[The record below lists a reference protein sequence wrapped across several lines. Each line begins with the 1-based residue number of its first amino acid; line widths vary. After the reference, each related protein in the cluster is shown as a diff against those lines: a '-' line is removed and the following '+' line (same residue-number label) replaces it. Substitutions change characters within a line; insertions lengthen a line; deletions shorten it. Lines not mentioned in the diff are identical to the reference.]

1 MATKQILIPDIG
13 DFQDVAIIDVYV
25 KVGDILATEDSVVA
39 LESEK
44 AVIDIPSPFAGKIT
58 KVLVKEGDL
67 VSKDSPVAEIEV
79 ASEGESEQDKE
90 PLEKEKKSSEESV
103 SPQKEQKGKEQ
114 EAKQEE
120 REEKNTVSE
129 TKEGSQAPKPEQPK
143 KEDTKGQNQEK
154 PVSDLTNEQVPGSVF
169 HATPSLRNYAREL
182 GVDLSKVAGT
192 GPHGRILHED
202 VQALVKKA
210 LSGKGSLATF
220 GKIELEDFSKY
231 GEVTRQKISRIQKIS
246 GPHLQKSWQIIPH
259 VTQFDE
265 ADVTDLEVLRH
276 TLKAEMKK
284 MQGSDAV
291 SISILSFIVLAVVA
305 ALKKFPEMNASFDED
320 SGELILKHYYHIGI
334 AVDTPEGLIV
344 PVLKDADKKSVTDIA
359 KELSSLSS
367 RARERKLKGED
378 LAGGSFSISSLGGIG
393 GTAFTPI
400 INPPQVAILG
410 IARLSKKPVWN
421 GETFV
426 PRDILPFSVAYDH
439 RVIDGALG
447 VRFTTYLASL
457 LGDLRR
463 VLL

>member
-79 ASEGESEQDKE
+79 ASEGESKQDKE

-103 SPQKEQKGKEQ
+103 SPQKGQKEKEQKEENKEI
-114 EAKQEE
+114 K
-120 REEKNTVSE
+120 VSE
-129 TKEGSQAPKPEQPK
+129 TKEGAQAPKPEQPM
-143 KEDTKGQNQEK
+143 KEEQTREK
-154 PVSDLTNEQVPGSVF
+154 PVSDLINEQAPGSVF
-169 HATPSLRNYAREL
+169 HATPSLRNYARNL

-202 VQALVKKA
+202 VQALVKEA
-210 LSGKGSLATF
+210 LSGKGGISSF

-320 SGELILKHYYHIGI
+320 SGELILKRYYHIGI

-359 KELSSLSS
+359 RELASLSS

-378 LAGGSFSISSLGGIG
+378 LTGGSFSISSLGGIG

-410 IARLSKKPVWN
+410 IARLAKKPVWN

>member
-13 DFQDVAIIDVYV
+13 DFQDVAIIDVYI
-25 KVGDILATEDSVVA
+25 KVGDTVAAEDSVVA

-67 VSKDSPVAEIEV
+67 VSKGSPVAEIDM
-79 ASEGESEQDKE
+79 ASEDESEKAEE
-90 PLEKEKKSSEESV
+90 PSQEKEASSEHTAPS
-103 SPQKEQKGKEQ
+103 Q
-114 EAKQEE
+114 ENQEPE
-120 REEKNTVSE
+120 NEDNTPEKIVQS
-129 TKEGSQAPKPEQPK
+129 PKPEQAT
-143 KEDTKGQNQEK
+143 KEVK
-154 PVSDLTNEQVPGSVF
+154 PVSDLINEQPSGSVF
-169 HATPSLRNYAREL
+169 HATPSLRKYAREL
-182 GVDLSKVAGT
+182 GVELSKVEGT

-210 LSGKGSLATF
+210 LNGTGSTISF

-231 GEVTRQKISRIQKIS
+231 GEVQRQKISRIQKIS

-259 VTQFDE
+259 VTQYDE
-265 ADVTDLEVLRH
+265 ADVTELEILRKS
-276 TLKAEMKK
+276 LKAEMKK
-284 MQGSDAV
+284 SDETV
-291 SISILSFIVLAVVA
+291 SISILSFIIKAVTA
-305 ALKKFPEMNASFDED
+305 SLKKFPEMNASFDED
-320 SGELILKHYYHIGI
+320 NGELILKHYYNIGI

-359 KELSSLSS
+359 KELSAISA
-367 RARERKLKGED
+367 RARDRKLKPED
-378 LAGGSFSISSLGGIG
+378 LSGGSFSISSLGGIG

-410 IARLSKKPVWN
+410 IARLSKKPVWD
-421 GETFV
+421 GETFI

-439 RVIDGALG
+439 RVIDGAAG

-457 LGDLRR
+457 LGDMRR

>member
-1 MATKQILIPDIG
+1 MAIKQILVPDIG
-13 DFQDVAIIDVYV
+13 DFSDVPIIDVYI
-25 KVGDILATEDSVVA
+25 KIGDVLSVEDSVVA

-44 AVIDIPSPFAGKIT
+44 AVIDIPSPFAGTIT

-67 VSKDSPVAEIEV
+67 VSKDSPIAEIEV
-79 ASEGESEQDKE
+79 AAEGVEEEGKQGSDEE
-90 PLEKEKKSSEESV
+90 PV
-103 SPQKEQKGKEQ
+103 KEQPVVKVE
-114 EAKQEE
+114 
-120 REEKNTVSE
+120 EEKPEEVAEAVQPTPVQQENKSDLINE
-129 TKEGSQAPKPEQPK
+129 QAP
-143 KEDTKGQNQEK
+143 GA
-154 PVSDLTNEQVPGSVF
+154 VY

-182 GVDLSKVAGT
+182 GVDLAKVKGS
-192 GPHGRILHED
+192 GPSGRILHED

-210 LSGKGSLATF
+210 LSGGGAAASF

-231 GEVTRQKISRIQKIS
+231 GEIERKKLSRIQKIS

-259 VTQFDE
+259 VTQYDE
-265 ADVTDLEVLRH
+265 ADVTELEALR
-276 TLKAEMKK
+276 KSIKEEMKR
-284 MQGSDAV
+284 SDDPV
-291 SISILSFIVLAVVA
+291 NISILPFIIKAVVA

-344 PVLKDADKKSVTDIA
+344 PVLKDADTKSVTDIA
-359 KELSSLSS
+359 RELVSTSQ
-367 RARERKLKGED
+367 RARDRKLKPED
-378 LAGGSFSISSLGGIG
+378 LSGGSFSISSLGGIG
-393 GTAFTPI
+393 GTAFTPL

-410 IARLSKKPVWN
+410 VSRLSKKPVWN
-421 GETFV
+421 GKEFV

-439 RVIDGALG
+439 RVIDGAAG